1 MTIMNTTNLTEVFTL
16 SVASEMEPQE
26 ITFDVL
32 LEKYAKGNERTHA
45 DIRARVASGLACV
58 ESEGLRDS
66 LSISFAEALDK
77 GFVPAGRIQSAVGTD
92 IQATLINCFVQPV
105 GDSVSEFKNGK
116 PGIYTAVAE
125 AAETMRRGGG
135 VGYDFSHIRP
145 AGSMVKGTHSKASG
159 PVSFM
164 NVFDSSC
171 ATVESAGARRGA
183 QMGVLRCDHPDIE
196 TFVRAKD
203 KGDLTNFNISIG
215 VTDEFMRAVT
225 AGENFEL
232 VHRAEPGKDLL
243 ANGAYQRADGKWVYR
258 TIAAT
263 DLWEKVM
270 HSTYDHAEPGILF
283 IDRMNQENNLWYC
296 ETIEATNPCAEQPLP
311 DYGCCC
317 LGSIDLTKHVRDAFT
332 EDAQFDFD
340 SFAGVVHTAVRM
352 LDNVLDAT
360 FWPLEKQKIEA
371 SNKRRIGLGFLGL
384 GSALV
389 MMGIKYNSEQGCA
402 MAAKIAEMMRNE
414 AYRASIKLASEKG
427 SFPLLEAEKYL
438 QSGFAKRLPADIREG
453 IKAVGLRNS
462 HLLSIAPTGT
472 ITLAFADNAS
482 NGIEPAFSW
491 VYNRKKRLADGGH
504 RFYEVADHAWRLYRH
519 MGGDVSTLPEYF
531 VTALEMTAQEHMQ
544 MMEAVQPFIDT
555 AISKTVNVSAD
566 YPYDDFKGLYLEGW
580 KAGLKG
586 LATYRPNSVLG
597 SVLSVGPTVT
607 SPAVS
612 PDPHVAND
620 DPLHKQFNARVDGE
634 LESVTT
640 KIQMWTHEGK
650 RSVYVTTSFM
660 TVDGVVDG
668 KAVTIERPVEFFLA
682 GSQRDAGQQWV
693 DLSLRMLSMA
703 ARSGVS
709 VAKTIENMREVAWDK
724 GPVRYGYATK
734 ADGTQVPRF
743 HDSEVAAIGYALQ
756 EMLVRRGFLTSEGQ
770 QVPIAKLSK
779 LLEARLSSGRN
790 AEAAGAP
797 SVDAS
802 PHALRAGDHFAAG
815 TGKKCGHCG
824 AHDVH
829 RIDGCTQCV
838 SCGTVGSCG

>member
-1 MTIMNTTNLTEVFTL
+1 MAPQDITL
-16 SVASEMEPQE
+16 
-26 ITFDVL
+26 DVL
-32 LEKYAKGNERTHA
+32 QEKYAKGEERTRA
-45 DIRARVASGLACV
+45 DICARVASGLAAV
-58 ESEGLRDS
+58 ESAELRDALTVRFS
-66 LSISFAEALDK
+66 EALNN
-77 GFVPAGRIQSAVGTD
+77 GFVPAGRIQSAAGTN

-145 AGSMVKGTHSKASG
+145 ADSIVKGTQSKASG

-164 NVFDSSC
+164 KVFDASC
-171 ATVESAGARRGA
+171 STVESAGSRRGA

-196 TFVRAKD
+196 TFVSAKD

-215 VTDEFMRAVT
+215 VTDAFMQAVV
-225 AGENFEL
+225 AGEKFDL
-232 VHRAEPGKDLL
+232 VHRAEPGKELL
-243 ANGAYQRADGKWVYR
+243 ANGAYQRADGLWIYR
-258 TIAAT
+258 TIAAR
-263 DLWEKVM
+263 DLWDKVM
-270 HSTYDHAEPGILF
+270 RSTYDHAEPGILF

-317 LGSIDLTKHVRDAFT
+317 LGSIDLTKHVRSAFT
-332 EDAQFDFD
+332 ENAQFDFD

-360 FWPLEKQKIEA
+360 FWPLEKQKTEA

-389 MMGIKYNSEQGCA
+389 MMGIKYNSAEGCA

-414 AYRASIKLASEKG
+414 AYRASIRLAGEKG
-427 SFPLLEAEKYL
+427 SFPLLDADKYL
-438 QSGFAKRLPADIREG
+438 QSGFAKRLPADIRDG
-453 IKAVGLRNS
+453 IKTLGLRNS

-491 VYNRKKRLADGGH
+491 VYDRKKRLGDGGH
-504 RFYEVADHAWRLYRH
+504 RMYEVADHAWRLYRH
-519 MGGDVSTLPEYF
+519 MGGDMNNLPEYF

-555 AISKTVNVSAD
+555 SISKTVNVAAD
-566 YPYDDFKGLYLEGW
+566 YPYDHFKDLYLEGW

-586 LATYRPNSVLG
+586 LATYRPNSILG
-597 SVLSVGPTVT
+597 AVLSVGTAASSVAAA
-607 SPAVS
+607 SPDAVS
-612 PDPHVAND
+612 GFPTD
-620 DPLHKQFNARVDGE
+620 DPLHKQFDARVDGE
-634 LESVTT
+634 LDSVTT

-660 TVDGVVDG
+660 TVDGAVDG
-668 KAVTIERPVEFFLA
+668 KPVKIERPVEFFLA
-682 GSQRDAGQQWV
+682 GSQRDAGQQWI

-709 VAKTIENMREVAWDK
+709 MAKIIENMREVAWDK
-724 GPVRYGYATK
+724 GPVRFGYASK
-734 ADGTQVPRF
+734 ADGSQVPRF

-756 EMLVRRGFLTSEGQ
+756 EMLARRGFLNAEGQ
-770 QVPIAKLSK
+770 QVPVSKLAK
-779 LLEARLSSGRN
+779 LLESRHSFGT
-790 AEAAGAP
+790 
-797 SVDAS
+797 SVDTTAA
-802 PHALRAGDHFAAG
+802 PATAEMPQVLRAGNHFAPG
-815 TGKKCGHCG
+815 TGKKCPHCG

-829 RIDGCTQCV
+829 HIDGCTQCV
-838 SCGTVGSCG
+838 SCGTIGSCG

>member
-1 MTIMNTTNLTEVFTL
+1 
-16 SVASEMEPQE
+16 
-26 ITFDVL
+26 
-32 LEKYAKGNERTHA
+32 
-45 DIRARVASGLACV
+45 
-58 ESEGLRDS
+58 
-66 LSISFAEALDK
+66 
-77 GFVPAGRIQSAVGTD
+77 
-92 IQATLINCFVQPV
+92 
-105 GDSVSEFKNGK
+105 
-116 PGIYTAVAE
+116 
-125 AAETMRRGGG
+125 
-135 VGYDFSHIRP
+135 
-145 AGSMVKGTHSKASG
+145 
-159 PVSFM
+159 
-164 NVFDSSC
+164 
-171 ATVESAGARRGA
+171 
-183 QMGVLRCDHPDIE
+183 
-196 TFVRAKD
+196 
-203 KGDLTNFNISIG
+203 
-215 VTDEFMRAVT
+215 
-225 AGENFEL
+225 
-232 VHRAEPGKDLL
+232 
-243 ANGAYQRADGKWVYR
+243 
-258 TIAAT
+258 
-263 DLWEKVM
+263 
-270 HSTYDHAEPGILF
+270 
-283 IDRMNQENNLWYC
+283 
-296 ETIEATNPCAEQPLP
+296 
-311 DYGCCC
+311 
-317 LGSIDLTKHVRDAFT
+317 
-332 EDAQFDFD
+332 
-340 SFAGVVHTAVRM
+340 
-352 LDNVLDAT
+352 
-360 FWPLEKQKIEA
+360 
-371 SNKRRIGLGFLGL
+371 
-384 GSALV
+384 
-389 MMGIKYNSEQGCA
+389 
-402 MAAKIAEMMRNE
+402 
-414 AYRASIKLASEKG
+414 
-427 SFPLLEAEKYL
+427 
-438 QSGFAKRLPADIREG
+438 
-453 IKAVGLRNS
+453 
-462 HLLSIAPTGT
+462 
-472 ITLAFADNAS
+472 
-482 NGIEPAFSW
+482 
-491 VYNRKKRLADGGH
+491 
-504 RFYEVADHAWRLYRH
+504 
-519 MGGDVSTLPEYF
+519 
-531 VTALEMTAQEHMQ
+531 

-607 SPAVS
+607 SPTVS
-612 PDPHVAND
+612 PDPHVTND

-770 QVPIAKLSK
+770 QVPIAKLAK

-802 PHALRAGDHFAAG
+802 PSALRAGDHFAPG
-815 TGKKCGHCG
+815 TGKKCAHCG

>member
-1 MTIMNTTNLTEVFTL
+1 MNTIPSEIVAISAATAMAPQDITL
-16 SVASEMEPQE
+16 
-26 ITFDVL
+26 DVL
-32 LEKYAKGNERTHA
+32 QEKYAKGDERTHS
-45 DIRARVASGLACV
+45 DICARVAFGLAAV
-58 ESEGLRDS
+58 ESEGLRDA
-66 LSISFAEALDK
+66 LTVSFSEALNN
-77 GFVPAGRIQSAVGTD
+77 GFVPAGRIQSAAGTS

-145 AGSMVKGTHSKASG
+145 AGSTVKGTQSKASG

-164 NVFDSSC
+164 KVFDASC
-171 ATVESAGARRGA
+171 STVESAGARRGA

-196 TFVRAKD
+196 AFVSAKD

-215 VTDEFMRAVT
+215 VTDAFMQAVV

-232 VHRAEPGKDLL
+232 VHRAEPYRDLL
-243 ANGAYQRADGKWVYR
+243 ADGAYQRADGKWVYR
-258 TIAAT
+258 TISAT

-270 HSTYDHAEPGILF
+270 RSTYDHAEPGILF

-317 LGSIDLTKHVRDAFT
+317 LGSIDLTKHVRNAFT
-332 EDAQFDFD
+332 DNAQFDFD
-340 SFAGVVHTAVRM
+340 SFAAVVHTAVRM

-360 FWPLEKQKIEA
+360 FWPLEKQKTEA
-371 SNKRRIGLGFLGL
+371 ANKRRIGLGFLGI

-389 MMGIKYNSEQGCA
+389 MMGIKYNSAEGCA

-414 AYRASIKLASEKG
+414 AYRASIKLAGEKG
-427 SFPLLEAEKYL
+427 SFPLLDADKYL
-438 QSGFAKRLPADIREG
+438 QSGFAKRLPADIRDG
-453 IKAVGLRNS
+453 IRTLGLRNS

-491 VYNRKKRLADGGH
+491 FYDRKKRLADGGH
-504 RFYEVADHAWRLYRH
+504 RMYEVADHAWRLYRH
-519 MGGDVSTLPEYF
+519 MGGDTNHLPDYF

-555 AISKTVNVSAD
+555 AISKTVNVAAD
-566 YPYDDFKGLYLEGW
+566 YPYDDFKDLYLEGW

-586 LATYRPNSVLG
+586 LATYRPNSILG
-597 SVLSVGPTVT
+597 AVLSVGTPPAAATT
-607 SPAVS
+607 STTTDS
-612 PDPHVAND
+612 SFAND
-620 DPLHKQFNARVDGE
+620 DPLHKQFDARIEGE
-634 LESVTT
+634 LDSVTT

-650 RSVYVTTSFM
+650 RSVYVTASFM
-660 TVDGVVDG
+660 TVEGTVDG
-668 KAVTIERPVEFFLA
+668 QTVKIERPVEFFLA
-682 GSQRDAGQQWV
+682 GSQRDAGQQWI

-709 VAKTIENMREVAWDK
+709 VAKIIENMREVAWDK
-724 GPVRYGYATK
+724 GPVRFGYATK
-734 ADGTQVPRF
+734 ADGTQVPRY

-756 EMLVRRGFLTSEGQ
+756 EMLARRGFLTSEGQ
-770 QVPIAKLSK
+770 QVQVAKLAK
-779 LLEARLSSGRN
+779 LLQSRQYS
-790 AEAAGAP
+790 GAP
-797 SVDAS
+797 ADATSALAVDEIQ
-802 PHALRAGDHFAAG
+802 PTLRAGDHFAPG
-815 TGKKCGHCG
+815 TGKKCTHCG